1 MAAHLQQKLAKALS
15 GSFDAE
21 VTLQT
26 LSIQLLLLLQVLMMG
41 EVSQTLLRD
50 QALQLSQPLL
60 SDDIL
65 SVKLL
70 VQQVMVQVLQ
80 VQ

>member
-1 MAAHLQQKLAKALS
+1 MAAYLQQKLAKALS

-26 LSIQLLLLLQVLMMG
+26 LSIQLLLQVLMMG
-41 EVSQTLLRD
+41 EVSQTLLQD

-60 SDDIL
+60 FDIL